1 MYDIEK
7 RYLTIV
13 RVFWMGVDEMKE
25 IVKLPDT
32 ELEIMK
38 VIWESGKTLST
49 SEVKALL
56 ERHRP
61 WNVSALQTLLNRLI
75 DRGFL
80 DSYKEGKNRF
90 YTPLVEEKDYLAVE
104 NKAFL
109 EKVNNRSL
117 TKLVASLY
125 DSKSISEEDLDE
137 LATFIQSKTGGEK

>member
-1 MYDIEK
+1 
-7 RYLTIV
+7 
-13 RVFWMGVDEMKE
+13 MGE
-25 IVKLPDT
+25 IMRLPDT

-38 VIWESGKTLST
+38 AIWESGKTLST

-56 ERHRP
+56 ERNRP

-80 DSYKEGKNRF
+80 ESYKEGKNRF
-90 YTPLVEEKDYLAVE
+90 YTPLVEEEAYLAVE

-109 EKVNNRSL
+109 EKVNDRSL

-137 LATFIQSKTGGEK
+137 LAAFIRSKTGGV

>member
-1 MYDIEK
+1 MQK
-7 RYLTIV
+7 IV
-13 RVFWMGVDEMKE
+13 R
-25 IVKLPDT
+25 LPDT

-49 SEVKALL
+49 SEVKSLL
-56 ERHRP
+56 ECSRP

-80 DSYKEGKNRF
+80 ESYKEGKNRY
-90 YTPLVEEKDYLAVE
+90 YTPLIEEKEYLAVE

-109 EKVNNRSL
+109 EKVNNSSV
-117 TKLVASLY
+117 TKLVASLF

-137 LATFIQSKTGGEK
+137 LAAFIRSKTGGE

>member
-56 ERHRP
+56 ERHRS

-137 LATFIQSKTGGEK
+137 LAAFIQSKTGGGK

>member
-1 MYDIEK
+1 
-7 RYLTIV
+7 
-13 RVFWMGVDEMKE
+13 MGE
-25 IVKLPDT
+25 IMRLPDT

-38 VIWESGKTLST
+38 AIWESGKTLST

-56 ERHRP
+56 ERNRP

-80 DSYKEGKNRF
+80 ESYKEGKNRF
-90 YTPLVEEKDYLAVE
+90 YTPLVEDEAYLAVE

-109 EKVNNRSL
+109 EKVNDRSL

-137 LATFIQSKTGGEK
+137 LAAFIRSKTGGV

>member
-1 MYDIEK
+1 
-7 RYLTIV
+7 
-13 RVFWMGVDEMKE
+13 MGKMAR
-25 IVKLPDT
+25 LPDT

-38 VIWESGKTLST
+38 VIWEAGETLST
-49 SEVKALL
+49 SEVKTRL
-56 ERHRP
+56 ERNRP

-75 DRGFL
+75 ERGFL

-90 YTPLVEEKDYLAVE
+90 YTPLVAEKEYLAVE
-104 NKAFL
+104 NRTFL

-137 LATFIQSKTGGEK
+137 LAAFIQSKTGGGKG